1 MKKIIIG
8 ILILCFCSGVNAFS
22 TGDDPPDGYK
32 YDVKT
37 PTKKEKIAK
46 SASKLKTVGKFMAAR
61 KAAKVVVGGG
71 IVATGTVILG
81 YKGYKAYKANNP
93 SDLSEYIYTTM
104 SSDRRGFIIEEL
116 LNERIEKNFKDPN
129 KNKEDIVVEA
139 QEALR
144 YYIIRYN
151 DTEYAKIA
159 TNVAKKQGLYDKYYK
174 ANLDDDLTAYL
185 NIRAKLDVISKNI
198 ERNNRKQCTHQ
209 ERVEIQKNGRKPD
222 YTHIHSDTLEWDN
235 GAYKDLLLRD
245 EKDEREND
253 HIPAKAAVLQ
263 YLKIKNNKG
272 VSFNDPERKI
282 IINNAS
288 AVNIDKELHK
298 NGRTHGDQTI
308 YLKDAANLSAAT
320 INDFGW
326 HYINTNYN
334 NNVLIAM
341 EQVYLRNYMLC
352 LYE

>member
-8 ILILCFCSGVNAFS
+8 IFILCFCSGVNAFS

-32 YDVKT
+32 YDIKT

-46 SASKLKTVGKFMAAR
+46 SASKVKTVGKFIAAR

-81 YKGYKAYKANNP
+81 YKGYKAYKAHNP

-129 KNKEDIVVEA
+129 KNKDDIVIEA

-151 DTEYAKIA
+151 GTEYANIA
-159 TNVAKKQGLYDKYYK
+159 INVANSQGIYTPVYKK
-174 ANLDDDLTAYL
+174 NLDKDLTAYSSL
-185 NIRAKLDVISKNI
+185 LSRLDTVRRDV
-198 ERNNRKQCTHQ
+198 ERKNRKQCTQ
-209 ERVEIQKNGRKPD
+209 KERVEIQQSGRAND
-222 YTHIHSDTLEWDN
+222 YTHIHSTVEEWDT
-235 GAYKDLLLRD
+235 GAYKDLRNRSD
-245 EKDEREND
+245 PDDREHD
-253 HIPAKAAVLQ
+253 HIPSKAAVRQ
-263 YLKIKNNKG
+263 YLMIKNNNGQKFSAN
-272 VSFNDPERKI
+272 VVLNIE
-282 IINNAS
+282 NNAS
-288 AVNIDKELHK
+288 AVNIHEDTHAK
-298 NGRTHGDQTI
+298 GRTHSQKKLFLT
-308 YLKDAANLSAAT
+308 DAMDLSGAT
-320 INDFGW
+320 IKDFGW
-326 HYINTNYN
+326 HYINSNYN
-334 NNVLIAM
+334 NNVLIAL
-341 EQVYLRNYMLC
+341 EQVYLRNYILC